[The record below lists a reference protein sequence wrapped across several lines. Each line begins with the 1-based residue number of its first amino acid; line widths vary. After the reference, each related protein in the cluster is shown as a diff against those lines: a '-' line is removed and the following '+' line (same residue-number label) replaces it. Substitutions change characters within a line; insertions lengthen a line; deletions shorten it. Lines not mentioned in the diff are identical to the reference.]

1 MLCNSIPTLVAVDEV
16 NSFFRPTQYLSQDG
30 KELDPEH
37 LKLAKLFL
45 NYISGKSTFK
55 HGAIVAAT
63 SDTLLANK
71 SEVLDVTLGV
81 KEVSPY
87 KRLSQTILPW
97 TQGLTS
103 VEVPNYTRE
112 EAKGVFDYYK
122 KANIFFDGMSS
133 ISFLLFHIVLLLL
146 LKLLIGDFLY
156 LINQWCL
163 FSLVFLCYSCIRTTF
178 PQQVHHLERQPP

>member
-1 MLCNSIPTLVAVDEV
+1 MDEV
-16 NSFFRPTQYLSQDG
+16 NSFFRPSQYLSQDG

-37 LKLAKLFL
+37 LKLPKLFL

-122 KANIFFDGMSS
+122 KANIFFDGMFSFS
-133 ISFLLFHIVLLLL
+133 FFLLSYCFNVVVA
-146 LKLLIGDFLY
+146 KNCY
-156 LINQWCL
+156 WVK
-163 FSLVFLCYSCIRTTF
+163 VF
-178 PQQVHHLERQPP
+178 V